1 MLRDEVRTGTYRKS
15 ILQNKDLFRGKVVLD
30 VGCGTGILCLFAA
43 EAGASRVIGVSLYLT
58 CTAAM
63 IACYFNHELNN
74 NINYCLL

>member
-43 EAGASRVIGVSLYLT
+43 EAGASKVIGVSLYLT
-58 CTAAM
+58 ARR
-63 IACYFNHELNN
+63 L
-74 NINYCLL
+74 